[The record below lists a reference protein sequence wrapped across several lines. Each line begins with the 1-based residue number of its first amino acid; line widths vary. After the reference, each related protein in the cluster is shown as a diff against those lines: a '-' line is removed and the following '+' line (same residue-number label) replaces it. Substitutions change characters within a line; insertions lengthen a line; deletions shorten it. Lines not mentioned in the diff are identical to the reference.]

1 MKTQTKKATELIK
14 NEQTNDRDVQRRDD
28 AV

>member
-1 MKTQTKKATELIK
+1 MKTQTNKATELIK
-14 NEQTNDRDVQRRDD
+14 NEQTNDRDVQRRND

>member
-1 MKTQTKKATELIK
+1 MKTQTNKATELIK